1 MSLLGIDNFAN
12 IDSVIKNINRFGNE
26 ISKGVTFETG
36 GFNPRV
42 NIIENEDGINVTV
55 ELAGVKKED
64 VNISVN
70 DENILTIK
78 GERKTKEEQQSKNFL
93 RKEIV
98 FGAFSRSFLLPDNLD
113 SNKITAKFNDG
124 VLNISVAKKE
134 IQAPKEIHV
143 QIN

>member
-134 IQAPKEIHV
+134 VQAPKEIHV

>member
-42 NIIENEDGINVTV
+42 NIIENEDRINVTV

-134 IQAPKEIHV
+134 VQAPKEIHV